1 MLKNRDQITLK
12 ALTRNGTFGGT
23 REGGMGQVYIVL
35 YIGSNSTTNAV
46 GVDGVRQKIQATI
59 VLRRPI

>member
-46 GVDGVRQKIQATI
+46 GVD
-59 VLRRPI
+59 